1 MSTEYYIMSER
12 ELIRSLRQRIED
24 RWHQHRLAE
33 EDDLRWKALR
43 AQYDPAE
50 VPDEQI
56 TSWYDAA
63 HRNLHRQF
71 RGFELGQI
79 GRNNKVPHRTVI
91 PSLEEILYAPMPD
104 PHKPTIQD
112 PPRGDVRDH
121 RLLPPPRAH
130 PVPFRGRGED
140 DDEDTALVNELLMQL
155 DEVNRQLEQ
164 VTVYEWAYRGSEQAK
179 VVKRL
184 ELEQRRLAAEL
195 GQATLVER
203 RNTEAMEAQRRE
215 EDYRLWWEQQQAE
228 RAAAAQGGDE
238 PAPDAGGDEAD
249 DEAGDGNEDQPAA

>member
-1 MSTEYYIMSER
+1 
-12 ELIRSLRQRIED
+12 
-24 RWHQHRLAE
+24 
-33 EDDLRWKALR
+33 
-43 AQYDPAE
+43 
-50 VPDEQI
+50 
-56 TSWYDAA
+56 
-63 HRNLHRQF
+63 
-71 RGFELGQI
+71 
-79 GRNNKVPHRTVI
+79 
-91 PSLEEILYAPMPD
+91 MPD

-140 DDEDTALVNELLMQL
+140 DDDDTALVNELLMQL

-215 EDYRLWWEQQQAE
+215 EDYRMWWEQQQAE